1 LKRKISNKVQDNYGG
16 IFTPPAAAAEG
27 GLMFYLCF
35 NFDIVKIFLTIPVAQ
50 ISQNLP
56 EPSLPTCKN
65 GRTTAVDERSKVSFA
80 IHQGTLPW
88 RPIFVGFV
96 HRIELWSR

>member
-1 LKRKISNKVQDNYGG
+1 MTFNIAELTPMRVTQTDAVLVSAECFSQGRIELYWKLKRKISNKVQDNYGG

-56 EPSLPTCKN
+56 EPSLPN
-65 GRTTAVDERSKVSFA
+65 LQE
-80 IHQGTLPW
+80 W
-88 RPIFVGFV
+88 
-96 HRIELWSR
+96 